1 MKASTRNIKF
11 KRSSLNT
18 EKLTTHL
25 ENETFREFEKVF
37 QRFWLALPL
46 PSSQPLIL
54 ASADRNKRPI
64 CGFVDSRRIYNFL
77 PPLSKCISSFQTFKI
92 FFTKSTRDAFS
103 PAFSWLYE
111 VLNVICVF
119 ALILNQI
126 PALRT
131 ENGLGKGLQTEF
143 FLQTRTWGILSAFSW
158 EPPKKIT
165 LHQHIFVLK
174 GIKVI

>member
-1 MKASTRNIKF
+1 MSKISTNIFYVFWKWTFKDLRN
-11 KRSSLNT
+11 T
-18 EKLTTHL
+18 
-25 ENETFREFEKVF
+25 F
-37 QRFWLALPL
+37 QRFWLVLPL

-92 FFTKSTRDAFS
+92 FFRKSTQDAFS

-131 ENGLGKGLQTEF
+131 ENGLGRTSNKIFLSNSNLGDNFSF
-143 FLQTRTWGILSAFSW
+143 FMGST
-158 EPPKKIT
+158 KKDHVAST
-165 LHQHIFVLK
+165 
-174 GIKVI
+174 

>member
-1 MKASTRNIKF
+1 MFWKWTF
-11 KRSSLNT
+11 KDLKKNT
-18 EKLTTHL
+18 
-25 ENETFREFEKVF
+25 F
-37 QRFWLALPL
+37 QWFWLVLPL

-92 FFTKSTRDAFS
+92 FFTKFTQDAFS

-119 ALILNQI
+119 TLILNQI
-126 PALRT
+126 PALRMAL
-131 ENGLGKGLQTEF
+131 EGLQTKF
-143 FLQTRTWGILSAFSW
+143 FLQTRTWGINSDFSW
-158 EPPKKIT
+158 ETPRKIT
-165 LHQHIFVLK
+165 LHQHWFLVK
-174 GIKVI
+174 NIKLSSSHWRGEEEVSSNSS